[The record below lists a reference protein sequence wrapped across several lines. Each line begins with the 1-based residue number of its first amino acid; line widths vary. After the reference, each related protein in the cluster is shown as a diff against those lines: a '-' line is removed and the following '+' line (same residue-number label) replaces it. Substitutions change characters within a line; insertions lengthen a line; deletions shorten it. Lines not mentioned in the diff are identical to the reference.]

1 MSRIRAIFGTLG
13 GIVAVLA
20 GTAIAVGVAWY
31 VIDNASGK
39 DDGLPEHWQ
48 RGMNVTAFLPDAYA
62 KPTARRA
69 MVTARSTGTRR
80 VALVPTWY
88 MANSASNDVVSNPQ
102 KTPTD
107 ASIETAAG
115 YARSLGL
122 SVVIKPHVDVLDGT
136 FRGDIM
142 PADSKA
148 WFASYE
154 AMIMRYAE
162 LAQRIDADAFVIG
175 TELTSMSL
183 FPDDWRAL
191 IAKVRAAYDGTVTY
205 AANWVDGAESVEFWD
220 DLDLIGIDAYM
231 PLQTS
236 SPDPSVD
243 ELVTAWGPYE
253 SRMASLTE
261 RWGKPIVFTELG
273 YQSRA
278 GSAAQLGQADAP
290 ADQQAQANAY
300 EAAFQALSD
309 QPDFNGIWWWDWSA
323 EGIEDPV
330 GWSAEGKLAE
340 QVLSE
345 WQGPP
350 APRPHSP

>member
-1 MSRIRAIFGTLG
+1 MA
-13 GIVAVLA
+13 A
-20 GTAIAVGVAWY
+20 GAAWY
-31 VIDNASGK
+31 VIDETGG
-39 DDGLPEHWQ
+39 DDTPLPDGWQ

-69 MVTARSTGTRR
+69 MVTARSAGTRR

-88 MANSASNDVVSNPQ
+88 MSDGASNEVFADPA
-102 KTPTD
+102 KTPSD

-122 SVVIKPHVDVLDGT
+122 SVVLKPHVDVLDGT
-136 FRGDIM
+136 FRGDIV
-142 PADSKA
+142 PSDSKA
-148 WFASYE
+148 WFVSYE
-154 AMIMRYAE
+154 AMLMRYAE
-162 LAQRIDADAFVIG
+162 LAQRIDAEVLVIG
-175 TELTSMSL
+175 TELTTMSL

-191 IAKVRAAYDGTVTY
+191 IARVREVYDGTLTF

-236 SPDPSVD
+236 TTEPTVD
-243 ELVTAWGPYE
+243 DLVGAWGPYE
-253 SRMASLTE
+253 SRMGVLSD
-261 RWGKPIVFTELG
+261 RWELPIVFTELG
-273 YQSRA
+273 YQSRT

-290 ADQQAQANAY
+290 ASEQAQANAY
-300 EAAFQALSD
+300 EAAFTALSD
-309 QPDFNGIWWWDWSA
+309 QPGFNGIWWWDWSA
-323 EGIEDPV
+323 EGLEDPV

-340 QVLSE
+340 NVLSE

-350 APRPHSP
+350 APRPDKP